1 MQFLKL
7 DEVITMTT
15 LSRGSIY
22 RLMAKNKFPKQH
34 EIADRRSVWLKSDIE
49 AWMEEKVS
57 DKNEKI

>member
-22 RLMAKNKFPKQH
+22 RLIAKNKFPKQH

>member
-22 RLMAKNKFPKQH
+22 RLMAEKKFPKQH

-49 AWMEEKVS
+49 AWMEQKIG
-57 DKNEKI
+57 DKNDHT

>member
-22 RLMAKNKFPKQH
+22 RLMAENKFPKQH

-49 AWMEEKVS
+49 AWMEEKIG
-57 DKNEKI
+57 DKNDHT